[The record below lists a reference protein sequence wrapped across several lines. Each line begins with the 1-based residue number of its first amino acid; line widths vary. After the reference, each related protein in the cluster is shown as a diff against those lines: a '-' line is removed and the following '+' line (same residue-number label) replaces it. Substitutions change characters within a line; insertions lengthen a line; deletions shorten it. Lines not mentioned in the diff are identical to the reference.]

1 MCSSAAPT
9 GAKMNRK
16 EKRIAVNFP
25 PDVADRYIKSAS
37 KLNLP
42 VSSFA
47 GLLMSIGYDHLL
59 ENPEI
64 LTKVM
69 QE

>member
-1 MCSSAAPT
+1 VT
-9 GAKMNRK
+9 IIKTRK
-16 EKRIAVNFP
+16 ERRIAINFP
-25 PDVADRYIKSAS
+25 PEVADRYIDSANR
-37 KLNLP
+37 LNLP

-64 LTKVM
+64 FTKVM